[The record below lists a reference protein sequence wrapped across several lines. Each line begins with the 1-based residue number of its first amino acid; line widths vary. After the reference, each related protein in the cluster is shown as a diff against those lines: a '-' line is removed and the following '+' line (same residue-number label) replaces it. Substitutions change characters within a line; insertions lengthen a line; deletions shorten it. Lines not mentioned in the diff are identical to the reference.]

1 MAFSLWNLF
10 EASILFLNAVCI
22 LNEDR
27 FLKKIGW
34 GSSSSNVH
42 GFGESPSAK
51 SQIFNLLHSIR
62 TVARVPLIL
71 LNVLTIVL
79 KLILG

>member
-10 EASILFLNAVCI
+10 EATILCLNAICI

-27 FLKKIGW
+27 FLNKIGW
-34 GSSSSNVH
+34 GKTSNVQ
-42 GFGESPSAK
+42 GFGEGPSTKA
-51 SQIFNLLHSIR
+51 QIFNLLHSIR

-71 LNVLTIVL
+71 LNVITISL